1 MKAGDLGRLGFAVL
15 FCGFQALV
23 LLWLMSPDTGFIP
36 DLPQAERLLDGQQY
50 QEAVRHL
57 RPLAAAGSVRANWL
71 LGELYVNGI
80 GVPRDVPRGVR
91 YLERAAD
98 GNVLQAQ
105 FLLSRIYSYGNGVR
119 KDLVR
124 AHLWLSLAAA
134 QDRNDGAGLL
144 PLLEQMMTRE
154 QIERAWALAEQRV
167 PGTRDRLRP
176 Q

>member
-1 MKAGDLGRLGFAVL
+1 MKSGDLGRLGFAAL
-15 FCGFQALV
+15 FCAFQALV
-23 LLWLMSPDTGFIP
+23 LLWLTSDAGFIP
-36 DLPQAERLLDGQQY
+36 DLAQAERLLGDEQY
-50 QEAVRHL
+50 REAIHHL
-57 RPLAAAGSVRANWL
+57 KPLAAAGSVRANWL
-71 LGELYVNGI
+71 LGELYVNGT
-80 GVPRDVPRGVR
+80 GVPRDVRRGVR
-91 YLERAAD
+91 YLERAAE

-105 FLLSRIYSYGNGVR
+105 FLLSRIYSYGDGVR

-144 PLLEQMMTRE
+144 SLLERMMTPE
-154 QIERAWALAEQRV
+154 QIEQAWALAEQRA